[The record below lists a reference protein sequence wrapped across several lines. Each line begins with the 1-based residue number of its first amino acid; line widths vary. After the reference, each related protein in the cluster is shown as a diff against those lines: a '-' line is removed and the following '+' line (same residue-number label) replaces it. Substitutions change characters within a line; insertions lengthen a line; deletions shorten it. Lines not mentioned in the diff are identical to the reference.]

1 MKQEISL
8 LDMKKNEVGRLI
20 MEADKLQLSV
30 SDRASHLEQDLK
42 RLLDFINQAGAFV
55 VRKSV
60 KQADTILEIEEKA
73 DVSHTAYMGAVADFI
88 NKSKLS
94 SPRIFA
100 VLRQEAGGD
109 K

>member
-8 LDMKKNEVGRLI
+8 LDMKKNEMGRLI
-20 MEADKLQLSV
+20 VDTGELKLFVADNF
-30 SDRASHLEQDLK
+30 SHLGLDLN
-42 RLLDFINQAGAFV
+42 RLLDHIKQIGAFT

-60 KQADTILEIEEKA
+60 KKDGAVLEVEEKISI
-73 DVSHTAYMGAVADFI
+73 DHSAYMGAVADFI
-88 NKSKLS
+88 NKSKLR

-100 VLRQEAGGD
+100 VLRQIPGGE